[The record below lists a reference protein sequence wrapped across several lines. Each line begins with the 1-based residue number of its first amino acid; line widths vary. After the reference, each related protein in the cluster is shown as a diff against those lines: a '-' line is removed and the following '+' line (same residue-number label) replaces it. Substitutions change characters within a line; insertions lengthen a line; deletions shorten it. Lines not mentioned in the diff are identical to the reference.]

1 MIHPRFRTIAVAAV
15 VLAACSVAP
24 LTATASPPSA
34 VAIEMH
40 ATGTGAVSAQG
51 TWVATGEIEDEGTYV
66 ETVRSTGNTTQFV
79 KTLTG
84 ANGTIVI
91 EVKAVAMATSSGAR
105 TVEYG
110 RWRIA
115 AGTGAY
121 ATLKGG
127 GCPVR
132 HYGVAYLPVEG
143 ATVTH
148 EGFVKLH

>member
-1 MIHPRFRTIAVAAV
+1 MIHPRLRTSAVAAV
-15 VLAACSVAP
+15 VLGACSVAP
-24 LTATASPPSA
+24 LTATAGPASA
-34 VAIEMH
+34 VTIELYAI
-40 ATGTGAVSAQG
+40 GTGPIWAQG
-51 TWVATGEIEDEGTYV
+51 TWVASGEIEDEGTYV
-66 ETVRSTGNTTQFV
+66 EIARSTGHRTHFV

-91 EVKAVAMATSSGAR
+91 EVDLVSVATSSLAR

-110 RWRIA
+110 RWNVV

-127 GCPVR
+127 GCPAR
-132 HYGVAYLPVEG
+132 HYGVAYLPVES

-148 EGFVKLH
+148 EGFVKLR